1 MIRRLRT
8 PESIKKKIDS
18 MLRKGEVVLDH
29 GVGAYEFDHYEYE
42 EGNYDNSYTSS
53 LKIFYKDFNK
63 EKTPRLYMIVTEN
76 DLRKPKKDDWYTEF
90 VDCYWE
96 KEFPTLLYMREYTIR

>member
-1 MIRRLRT
+1 MKKRLRT

-29 GVGAYEFDHYEYE
+29 GVGAYDFDHYEYE
-42 EGNYDNSYTSS
+42 EANYEHDSS
-53 LKIFYKDFNK
+53 LKIFYKDFDK
-63 EKTPRLYMIVTEN
+63 EKTTRLYMVVTEN
-76 DLRKPKKDDWYTEF
+76 NLRKPTKDDWYAEF

>member
-1 MIRRLRT
+1 MKRRLRT

-29 GVGAYEFDHYEYE
+29 GVGAYDFDHYEYE
-42 EGNYDNSYTSS
+42 EGNYKHESS

-63 EKTPRLYMIVTEN
+63 KTPRLYMIVTEN
-76 DLRKPKKDDWYTEF
+76 DLRKPKKNDWYTEF

-96 KEFPTLLYMREYTIR
+96 KEYPTLLFMREYTIR